1 MVKRAEITY
10 VGGHKEEIRYTTRYE
25 EDARGRV
32 LFGFHDKRIEVN
44 MNNVLQIKELHGGT
58 TLSSSTQTQNLQSGK
73 SMFT

>member
-44 MNNVLQIKELHGGT
+44 MNNVLQIKELH
-58 TLSSSTQTQNLQSGK
+58 
-73 SMFT
+73 